1 MAGYTRTRTDWTK
14 DTIQG
19 GSAHG
24 ERLFI
29 RQHVRPEMMQ
39 YRDGQPW
46 ANGWIHEDTYRL
58 DEGHNT
64 GSAHGERLF
73 TRQHIR
79 PEMMQYRDG
88 QPWANGW
95 IHANTHGLRLDE
107 GHNTGRSAPGEQPV
121 TRQHVRPARTQ
132 HGKGEH
138 LGNNFLIHEDT
149 HVLVAHD
156 EGRVSPWGIAG
167 QTRTRTFWKKSTGRV
182 RRWRIVGYASI
193 RTSGD

>member
-14 DTIQG
+14 DTMQG

-29 RQHVRPEMMQ
+29 
-39 YRDGQPW
+39 
-46 ANGWIHEDTYRL
+46 
-58 DEGHNT
+58 
-64 GSAHGERLF
+64 
-73 TRQHIR
+73 RQHIR

-107 GHNTGRSAPGEQPV
+107 GHSTGRSAPGEQPV

-132 HGKGEH
+132 HGEGEH
-138 LGNNFLIHEDT
+138 LWNNFLIHEDT
-149 HVLVAHD
+149 HVLVVHD
-156 EGRVSPWGIAG
+156 EGRVSPWRIAG
-167 QTRTRTFWKKSTGRV
+167 QTRIRTFWKKRTV
-182 RRWRIVGYASI
+182 RGESDGGGQLAMQVCIPAETEGKRSCDGGQ
-193 RTSGD
+193 SGDLISHAP